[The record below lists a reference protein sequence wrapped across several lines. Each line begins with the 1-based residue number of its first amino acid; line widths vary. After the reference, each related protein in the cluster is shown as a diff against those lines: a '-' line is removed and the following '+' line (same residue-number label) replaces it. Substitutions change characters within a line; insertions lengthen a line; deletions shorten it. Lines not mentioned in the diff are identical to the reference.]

1 MTELKHCKE
10 NFYLLLHFN
19 IKVSSY
25 ILYESKN
32 KKDMSKNLYRKEQ
45 KKDTAELPLSKP
57 ELLMR
62 Q

>member
-10 NFYLLLHFN
+10 NLYLLLHFN
-19 IKVSSY
+19 VKVSSY
-25 ILYESKN
+25 ILHYLKN

-45 KKDTAELPLSKP
+45 KKDNAQLAFSKP

-62 Q
+62 